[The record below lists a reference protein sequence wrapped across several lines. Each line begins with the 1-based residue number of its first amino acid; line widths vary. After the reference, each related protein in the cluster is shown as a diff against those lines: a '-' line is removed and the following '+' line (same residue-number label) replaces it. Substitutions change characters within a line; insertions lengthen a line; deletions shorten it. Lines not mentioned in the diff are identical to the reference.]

1 MIRLVDWTGLI
12 DKPCNRKHH
21 AGEIPQVGGLSIYIA
36 FSISISIFLE
46 TTAEINLFVIAS
58 ALMVYVGVLDD
69 KYDLS
74 VRSRL
79 FAQFLIASL
88 IIFGLELGFDNL
100 GDILGFGDV
109 ELGLLG
115 VVFTYLA
122 VMAAINAYNMIDGMD
137 GLLGTIALNTILSMA
152 ILAYFHNNAFLSG
165 FYLIFSFVLLPFILA
180 NLGVFPFKGQKVFM
194 GDAGSMFIGFAV
206 ISTFLIFNY
215 NESSEDL
222 KYRPVVMLYVVG
234 LPLID
239 MIAIMYRRI
248 KKGKS
253 AFQAD
258 RDHIHHIF
266 LRGGFSE
273 KNTLIIIAFFS
284 VLLSVLGI
292 LLELSKVEEYKM
304 LFIFL
309 CVFFI
314 YNMLIS
320 HAWKFSRLLK
330 KFSKKF

>member
-12 DKPCNRKHH
+12 DKPCKRKQHT
-21 AGEIPQVGGLSIYIA
+21 GEIPLVGGLSIFIA
-36 FSISISIFLE
+36 FAISTSIFLE
-46 TTAEINLFVIAS
+46 NTTKINLFLIAS

-88 IIFGLELGFDNL
+88 IVFGLELTFDNL
-100 GDILGFGDV
+100 GNILGFGDV
-109 ELGLLG
+109 ELGALG
-115 VVFTYLA
+115 IIFTYLA

-137 GLLGTIALNTILSMA
+137 GLLGTIALNTFLSMA
-152 ILAYFHNNAFLSG
+152 ILAYFHNNAFLIEL
-165 FYLIFSFVLLPFILA
+165 YLIFSCVLLPFIIA

-206 ISTFLIFNY
+206 ISIFLMFNY
-215 NESSEDL
+215 SEPSEDL
-222 KYRPVVMLYVVG
+222 KFRPIVMLYVIG

-239 MIAIMYRRI
+239 MIAIMYRRV

-273 KNTLIIIAFFS
+273 KSTLIFIAFFS
-284 VLLSVLGI
+284 VLLSILGV
-292 LLELSKVEEYKM
+292 LLELNKVEEYKM

-309 CVFFI
+309 CVFFT

-320 HAWKFSRLLK
+320 HAWKFSRVLK
-330 KFSKKF
+330 KFTKKC

>member
-12 DKPCNRKHH
+12 DKPCNRKQHT
-21 AGEIPQVGGLSIYIA
+21 GEIPLVGGLSIFIA
-36 FSISISIFLE
+36 FAISISIFLE
-46 TTAEINLFVIAS
+46 NTTEINLFVIAS

-88 IIFGLELGFDNL
+88 IVFGLELSFDNL
-100 GDILGFGDV
+100 GNIFGFGDI
-109 ELGLLG
+109 ELGPFG
-115 VVFTYLA
+115 IIFTYLA

-152 ILAYFHNNAFLSG
+152 ILAYFHNNAFLNE
-165 FYLIFSFVLLPFILA
+165 FYLIFSCVLLPFIIA

-206 ISTFLIFNY
+206 ISTFIMFNY
-215 NESSEDL
+215 NEPSEDL
-222 KYRPVVMLYVVG
+222 KYRPIVMLYVIG

-239 MIAIMYRRI
+239 MVAIMYRRI

-266 LRGGFSE
+266 LRGGFGE
-273 KNTLIIIAFFS
+273 KRTLILIAFFS
-284 VLLSVLGI
+284 LSLSTLGV
-292 LLELSKVEEYKM
+292 LLELNKVEEYKM

-309 CVFFI
+309 CIFFV

-330 KFSKKF
+330 KFTKKS